1 MSQTALRESREKG
14 EWKSRV
20 GQISLKARGGG
31 ERQCEPVGTWRKQV
45 KRSLLLSTATRRGLA
60 GACLSRFPYSSGVHP
75 FFLFSPYPSGIPCP
89 CFSSPIKKRT
99 KHRLVLSMFSH
110 ILPQLTDSNAM
121 QLGYAGLRYFHNL
134 RNLVHIQ
141 FFHII

>member
-1 MSQTALRESREKG
+1 M
-14 EWKSRV
+14 
-20 GQISLKARGGG
+20 
-31 ERQCEPVGTWRKQV
+31 

-60 GACLSRFPYSSGVHP
+60 GACLSLLPPTLQASRA
-75 FFLFSPYPSGIPCP
+75 L
-89 CFSSPIKKRT
+89 FSSPLPFRRSALLSLPPILQAPSSVSFTAPLSFRRLTRTALFSSAYQKRT

>member
-1 MSQTALRESREKG
+1 M
-14 EWKSRV
+14 
-20 GQISLKARGGG
+20 
-31 ERQCEPVGTWRKQV
+31 

-60 GACLSRFPYSSGVHP
+60 RACLFPSPYALGATESLIFLSASDIRASVSFSIPLSFRRLSLLSLFPLFFRHP
-75 FFLFSPYPSGIPCP
+75 LPFLF
-89 CFSSPIKKRT
+89 FSYQKRT
-99 KHRLVLSMFSH
+99 KHRLVLSMFTH
-110 ILPQLTDSNAM
+110 IFPQLTDSNAM

>member
-1 MSQTALRESREKG
+1 M
-14 EWKSRV
+14 
-20 GQISLKARGGG
+20 
-31 ERQCEPVGTWRKQV
+31 

-60 GACLSRFPYSSGVHP
+60 GACLSLLPPTLQASRALFSSPLPFRRSALLSLPPILQAPSSVSFTAPLSFRHP
-75 FFLFSPYPSGIPCP
+75 MPLFSPSAYQ
-89 CFSSPIKKRT
+89 KRT

-121 QLGYAGLRYFHNL
+121 QLGYARLGYFHYL

>member
-1 MSQTALRESREKG
+1 MSHRTYANEEKWGVKQLRSG
-14 EWKSRV
+14 
-20 GQISLKARGGG
+20 ITNSLKDRRNS

-60 GACLSRFPYSSGVHP
+60 EACLSR
-75 FFLFSPYPSGIPCP
+75 
-89 CFSSPIKKRT
+89 SSPILQASHAALFSSMHQKRT
-99 KHRLVLSMFSH
+99 KHRLVLSMFTH
-110 ILPQLTDSNAM
+110 ILPQLADSNAM